1 MKPLCVFLVWILV
14 SGAALT
20 AQAPRVR
27 LIDPLASMAY
37 IRGHDQSGTFRAL
50 VAELEASDLIVHI
63 VTATGL
69 PGSVAG
75 TTRFAGRGGES
86 RYVRIDLSAVVSK
99 WVGETEKRIDLAAW
113 LTAKQR
119 VSILAHELQHAC
131 EIARS
136 GARSSSAID
145 ALFRAIGTSTTIPG
159 GFETAQAEAAGR
171 TVWIEL
177 DAWRVRTRISGR

>member
-75 TTRFAGRGGES
+75 TMRFAGRGGES
-86 RYVRIDLSAVVSK
+86 RYV
-99 WVGETEKRIDLAAW
+99 RIDLAAW

-136 GARSSSAID
+136 GAGASSAID
-145 ALFRAIGTSTTIPG
+145 ALFRAIGTSATIPG

-177 DAWRVRTRISGR
+177 DAWRVRTRTSER

>member
-1 MKPLCVFLVWILV
+1 M
-14 SGAALT
+14 
-20 AQAPRVR
+20 
-27 LIDPLASMAY
+27 
-37 IRGHDQSGTFRAL
+37 
-50 VAELEASDLIVHI
+50 
-63 VTATGL
+63 
-69 PGSVAG
+69 AG

-86 RYVRIDLSAVVSK
+86 RYVRIDLS
-99 WVGETEKRIDLAAW
+99 AW

-136 GARSSSAID
+136 GAGSSGAID
-145 ALFRAIGTSTTIPG
+145 ALFRAIGTGATIPG

>member
-27 LIDPLASMAY
+27 PLDPLASMAY
-37 IRGHDQSGTFRAL
+37 VRGHDQSGTFRAL

-69 PGSVAG
+69 PGGVAG

-86 RYVRIDLSAVVSK
+86 RYV
-99 WVGETEKRIDLAAW
+99 RIDLAAW

-136 GARSSSAID
+136 GAGSSVAID
-145 ALFRAIGTSTTIPG
+145 ALFRAIGTSATIPG

-177 DAWRVRTRISGR
+177 DAWRVRTRTSER